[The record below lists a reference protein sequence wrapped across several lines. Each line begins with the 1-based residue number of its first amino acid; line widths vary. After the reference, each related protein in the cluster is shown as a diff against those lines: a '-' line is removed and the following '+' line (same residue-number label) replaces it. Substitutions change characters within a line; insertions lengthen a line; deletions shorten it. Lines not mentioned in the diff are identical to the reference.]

1 VRRLVVRAARRHH
14 VAPSLVLAIA
24 WQESGWQQK
33 RLSSAGAVGVMQV
46 LPATGRW
53 MSLYVGRHLNVY
65 GLGDNVQAG
74 VVLVRLLRGETT
86 LRRAVGAY
94 YQGLGSVR
102 RHGLYPSTRHY
113 VRNVLALDRRLRH
126 GWRPA

>member
-1 VRRLVVRAARRHH
+1 M
-14 VAPSLVLAIA
+14 APSLALAIA
-24 WQESGWQQK
+24 WQESGWQQN

-53 MSLYVGRHLNVY
+53 MSLYAGHRLNLY
-65 GLGDNVQAG
+65 ALGDNIAAG
-74 VVLVRLLRGETT
+74 VVLVRLLRAETT
-86 LRRAVGAY
+86 LRRAVAAY

-113 VRNVLALDRRLRH
+113 VRNVLALHRRLRH
-126 GWRPA
+126 GWRPL

>member
-1 VRRLVVRAARRHH
+1 M
-14 VAPSLVLAIA
+14 APSLALAVA
-24 WQESGWQQK
+24 WQESGWRQ
-33 RLSSAGAVGVMQV
+33 RRVSAAGAVGVMQV

-53 MSLYVGRHLNVY
+53 MSLYVGRRLNVY
-65 GLGDNVQAG
+65 GLGDNIEAG
-74 VVLVRLLRGETT
+74 VVLVRLLRGETS

-102 RHGLYPSTRHY
+102 RRGLYPSTRHY